1 MRACFRLTI
10 QMKMAVSEAS
20 NLSSLVNEQS
30 DVGGVH
36 CQRYV
41 FEINKSCTVYTWRFH
56 YELWTSVSSFP
67 VHKYT
72 KTSGINVY
80 IGKLKI
86 SITTYIIHQMV
97 LFFGRVVCLI
107 PAVQAPLVFTVIEIC
122 TDVSNVIYFDFILV
136 QVKNKKL
143 HYTVLRLRRFNRAL

>member
-30 DVGGVH
+30 DVGSVH

-56 YELWTSVSSFP
+56 YELCTSVSSFP

-86 SITTYIIHQMV
+86 SITTYIIHQRV
-97 LFFGRVVCLI
+97 LFCFI
-107 PAVQAPLVFTVIEIC
+107 PAVQAPLVFTVIETC
-122 TDVSNVIYFDFILV
+122 TDVSIVIYFDFILV

-143 HYTVLRLRRFNRAL
+143 HHTVPRL